1 MLISIIIPTHNDSG
15 NNIFFQTLENLKSL
29 KNIEVIVVDLDI
41 NSDFLD
47 KIKNYSIT
55 YYSVPLQ
62 SRGKRLSYGS
72 KRANGD
78 IILYHHPRSLIDI
91 RAIDFLKEHHQ
102 SFHWG
107 ALTHTFIEKRWFYKF
122 TSWYSNYIRGDIRQI
137 YYLDHCIFVKKH
149 ILDEVNHMPPHEI
162 FEDTA
167 LCNLLKKVYKP
178 IRIEF
183 VSQTS
188 AIRFEKNGIFFQSCM
203 NFILKLCFAIGI
215 SPKKMNEIYEKGLNL
230 NSKK

>member
-1 MLISIIIPTHNDSG
+1 MLISIIIPTHNDIG
-15 NNIFFQTLENLKSL
+15 NNIFFQTLKNLKSL
-29 KNIEVIVVDLDI
+29 KNIEVIVVDLCSK
-41 NSDFLD
+41 SDFLD
-47 KIKNYSIT
+47 KIKNFSIT

-91 RAIDFLKEHHQ
+91 RAIDFLKKHHKN
-102 SFHWG
+102 FHWG
-107 ALTHTFIEKRWFYKF
+107 ALTHTFIEKGWFYKF
-122 TSWYSNYIRGDIRQI
+122 TSWYSNYIRGDIRRI
-137 YYLDHCIFVKKH
+137 YYLDHCIFAKKH
-149 ILDEVNHMPPHEI
+149 ILDEINHMPSYEI

-167 LCNLLKKVYKP
+167 FCNLLKKTYKP
-178 IRIEF
+178 TRINF

-203 NFILKLCFAIGI
+203 NLILKLCYSMGV
-215 SPKKMNEIYEKGLNL
+215 SPKKMNELYEKGLNL
-230 NSKK
+230 NSKE